1 MFFHNEII
9 RPRYEE
15 TDQMGVIYHGNYI
28 TWFEQARSG
37 FFRALGYSYKR
48 LEDEGYWIPV
58 IEVGCKYF
66 SPAKYDEE
74 VYVKT
79 SIATY
84 GGVRI
89 ELNYKVYDAETNRLL
104 VEGFTKHATTDK
116 LLRPISLKKK
126 SPVLHEI
133 IIKAMSKEKVSES

>member
-1 MFFHNEII
+1 MFYHKEYI

-37 FFRALGYSYKR
+37 YFRALGYPYKQ

-58 IEVGCKYF
+58 IEVGCKYIA
-66 SPAKYDEE
+66 PAKYDEE

-79 SIATY
+79 SIEMFK
-84 GGVRI
+84 GVRI
-89 ELNYKVYDAETNRLL
+89 QLRYEVYDASNDNLL

-116 LLRPISLKKK
+116 QLRPLSLKKNAPELY
-126 SPVLHEI
+126 SI
-133 IIKAMSKEKVSES
+133 IVEAMKTE

>member
-1 MFFHNEII
+1 MYYHNEII

-48 LEDEGYWIPV
+48 LEDEGFWIPV

-66 SPAKYDEE
+66 APAKYDEE

-79 SIATY
+79 AVESFS
-84 GGVRI
+84 GVRFQ
-89 ELNYKVYDAETNRLL
+89 LKYQVYDVATDTLL

-116 LLRPISLKKK
+116 NLKPISLKKK
-126 SPVLHEI
+126 TPKLYNMIMESMKI
-133 IIKAMSKEKVSES
+133 DKE

>member
-1 MFFHNEII
+1 MFDHKEYI

-37 FFRALGYSYKR
+37 FFRALGYPYKR

-58 IEVGCKYF
+58 IGVGCKYIA
-66 SPAKYDEE
+66 PAKYDEE

-79 SIATY
+79 IIAKY

-89 ELNYKVYDAETNRLL
+89 ELNYQVYDVATDQLL

-116 LLRPISLKKK
+116 QLRPISLKKK
-126 SPVLHEI
+126 SPELYQMIVEC
-133 IIKAMSKEKVSES
+133 MEDR

>member
-1 MFFHNEII
+1 MYYHNEFI

-48 LEDEGYWIPV
+48 LEDEGFWIPV

-66 SPAKYDEE
+66 APATYDEE

-79 SIATY
+79 SVESY

-89 ELNYKVYDAETNRLL
+89 QLKYEVYDVATDTLL
-104 VEGFTKHATTDK
+104 VEGFTKHATTNKK
-116 LLRPISLKKK
+116 LKPVSLKKK
-126 SPVLHEI
+126 TPELYNMLIKCMEI
-133 IIKAMSKEKVSES
+133 DKD

>member
-1 MFFHNEII
+1 MYYHKEYI

-37 FFRALGYSYKR
+37 FFRSLGYPYKQ
-48 LEDEGYWIPV
+48 LEDEGFWIPV
-58 IEVGCKYF
+58 IEVGCKYYK
-66 SPAKYDEE
+66 PALYDEE

-79 SIATY
+79 SIEKA

-89 ELNYKVYDAETNRLL
+89 QLRYEVFSVKDDQLL
-104 VEGFTKHATTDK
+104 VSGFTAHATTDK
-116 LLRPISLKKK
+116 QLRPVGLKKK
-126 SPVLHEI
+126 NKKIYDLIMNCME
-133 IIKAMSKEKVSES
+133 A

>member
-1 MFFHNEII
+1 MYYHKEYI

-48 LEDEGYWIPV
+48 LEDEGFWLPV

-66 SPAKYDEE
+66 APAKYDEE

-79 SIATY
+79 SIHMCK
-84 GGVRI
+84 GVRLQ
-89 ELNYKVYDAETNRLL
+89 LNYEVYDVATETLL
-104 VEGFTKHATTDK
+104 VSGFTQHATTDK
-116 LLRPISLKKK
+116 SLRPVSLKK
-126 SPVLHEI
+126 H
-133 IIKAMSKEKVSES
+133 SKEVYDLVQKCMAE

>member
-1 MFFHNEII
+1 MYSHKEYI

-48 LEDEGYWIPV
+48 LEDEGFWIPV

-66 SPAKYDEE
+66 APAKYDEE

-79 SIATY
+79 SIDEHK
-84 GGVRI
+84 GVRI
-89 ELNYKVYDAETNRLL
+89 RLKYQVYDVETETLL
-104 VEGFTKHATTDK
+104 VEGFTAHATTDK
-116 LLRPISLKKK
+116 NLRPVSLKKK
-126 SPVLHEI
+126 TPELYNLIMKCMEDDQ
-133 IIKAMSKEKVSES
+133 

>member
-1 MFFHNEII
+1 MYYHKEFI

-37 FFRALGYSYKR
+37 FFRSLGYPYKQ
-48 LEDEGYWIPV
+48 LEDEGFWIPV

-66 SPAKYDEE
+66 KPALYDEE

-79 SIATY
+79 SIEKA

-89 ELNYKVYDAETNRLL
+89 RLRYEVFNVKADELL
-104 VEGFTKHATTDK
+104 VSGFTEHATTDQQ
-116 LLRPISLKKK
+116 LRPVSLKKK
-126 SPVLHEI
+126 NKKIYDLIMTCME
-133 IIKAMSKEKVSES
+133 A

>member
-1 MFFHNEII
+1 MYYHKEYI

-48 LEDEGYWIPV
+48 LEDEGFWIPV

-66 SPAKYDEE
+66 APAKYDEE

-79 SIATY
+79 SIASHS
-84 GGVRI
+84 GVRI
-89 ELNYKVYDAETNRLL
+89 ELKYEVYDVETETLL
-104 VEGFTKHATTDK
+104 AEGFTKHATTNK
-116 LLRPISLKKK
+116 QLRPISLKKK
-126 SPVLHEI
+126 TPELYNLVLSCMEN
-133 IIKAMSKEKVSES
+133 E

>member
-1 MFFHNEII
+1 MYYHKEFI

-37 FFRALGYSYKR
+37 FFRALGYPYKR

-66 SPAKYDEE
+66 APAKYDEE
-74 VYVKT
+74 VFVKT
-79 SIATY
+79 SIESHS
-84 GGVRI
+84 GVRI
-89 ELNYKVYDAETNRLL
+89 KLKYQVYDVETETLL
-104 VEGFTKHATTDK
+104 VEGFTAHATTDK
-116 LLRPISLKKK
+116 SLRPISLKKK
-126 SPVLHEI
+126 APDLYALVVKCMENGQ
-133 IIKAMSKEKVSES
+133 

>member
-1 MFFHNEII
+1 MFYHKEYI

-37 FFRALGYSYKR
+37 FFRELGYSYKR

-66 SPAKYDEE
+66 APAKYDEE

-79 SIATY
+79 SIAAHS
-84 GGVRI
+84 GVRI
-89 ELNYKVYDAETNRLL
+89 ELKYQVYDVETDTLL

-116 LLRPISLKKK
+116 NLRPISLKKK
-126 SPVLHEI
+126 APELYKLVITCFEN
-133 IIKAMSKEKVSES
+133 E

>member
-1 MFFHNEII
+1 MYYHKEFI

-37 FFRALGYSYKR
+37 FFRALGYPYKR
-48 LEDEGYWIPV
+48 LEDEGFWIPV
-58 IEVGCKYF
+58 IEVGCKYIK
-66 SPAKYDEE
+66 PALYDEE

-79 SIATY
+79 SIKEF

-89 ELNYKVYDAETNRLL
+89 TLNYDVHCAESDELL
-104 VEGFTKHATTDK
+104 VSGFTKHATTDK
-116 LLRPISLKKK
+116 QLRPISLKKK
-126 SPVLHEI
+126 CKEI
-133 IIKAMSKEKVSES
+133 YDLIIKSMEE

>member
-1 MFFHNEII
+1 MYYHKEYI

-48 LEDEGYWIPV
+48 LEDEGFWIPV

-66 SPAKYDEE
+66 APAKYDEE

-79 SIATY
+79 SIASHS
-84 GGVRI
+84 GVRI
-89 ELNYKVYDAETNRLL
+89 ELKYEVYDVETETLL
-104 VEGFTKHATTDK
+104 VEGFTKHATTNK
-116 LLRPISLKKK
+116 QLRPISLKKK
-126 SPVLHEI
+126 TPELYNLVLSCMEN
-133 IIKAMSKEKVSES
+133 E